1 MLDKCRML
9 DYNKNTENEQMFGGG
24 KIMNFS
30 GTLLTILEVAM
41 VAFAV
46 WAVFHEDRFVAFE
59 ERLVSRFRRRRFKV
73 INGNGN
79 TVCKTCYPE
88 KHRA

>member
-1 MLDKCRML
+1 
-9 DYNKNTENEQMFGGG
+9 
-24 KIMNFS
+24 MNLQ
-30 GTLLTILEVAM
+30 GALLTVFEAAL

-59 ERLVSRFRRRRFKV
+59 ERIAARFRRRRFKV
-73 INGNGN
+73 IHGSNIS
-79 TVCKTCYPE
+79 KSYYPE